1 MLCPLMSS
9 ELQLDMFCDHLQQIK
24 EMLIGLQFPSFA
36 FIKAFNSQSVTCS
49 QVQFTLL
56 FHGFHF
62 LIVGHNILSKK
73 DKQKMNEATKV

>member
-1 MLCPLMSS
+1 MLCLLMSS
-9 ELQLDMFCDHLQQIK
+9 ELQLDMFCDHLQQVK
-24 EMLIGLQFPSFA
+24 EMLVGLQFPSFA
-36 FIKAFNSQSVTCS
+36 FIEAFNSQSVTCS

-73 DKQKMNEATKV
+73 DKQKINEATKE